1 MSKPKSLSGRQ
12 FLIGFILFDLLIVGG
27 IIWYM
32 FTPRSDGDQYLKL
45 INQGRVLFES
55 GSLDSAAATFRK
67 AIETADDQPDAKLNL
82 AVVSLRLENLDTV
95 LEQTAALLESDP
107 NHAPAL
113 YLRGCVF
120 LRKNQFE
127 DASKAL
133 SECKSINPDIAQVAF
148 QLGRAYEGLNQLEE
162 AMLEYED
169 AVAIDPTLN
178 AANYRLAQV
187 YLRTDQAFL
196 AQEIM
201 RELQSSADSE
211 NNLSQSEDALEACVY
226 TEIRAPF
233 QLTQPEPKGVEVL
246 FADRSEDWGPETE
259 SNGSRLTGP
268 FALIDIEHD
277 GSHETVAFS
286 KTAEGES
293 GLQILSWNGKR
304 FQPSSE
310 LIPVSSSGEYRTIL
324 VGDLQNDRVED
335 IIAIG
340 EQSTHVYQM
349 STNGLALDVT
359 PFSGLDQALGKDA
372 VLTDLEFT
380 GTLDLLV
387 TDPATGGIRMFR
399 NLGNMI
405 FNEQVE
411 ETGIPPL
418 NNARQLL
425 VDDWNRD
432 DLMDVLISRDGESPL
447 LLTDQRGAPLTDKNS
462 PENWPA
468 SRIFTVGDLN
478 NDLKPDLVALTGKGI
493 DIRIQGSSDGQL
505 ITLNPESLGGIE
517 LHDYDQDG
525 WLDLIAFGKGIRIW
539 RNVGKLGFRET
550 TSDVGMGTLSAAEI
564 RQLAFVDIDND
575 GDSDWILEDEVQGLR
590 FIENQGANANQLLKL
605 RLFGNRSNHSGIGIR
620 VEIEADGFRTTR
632 TVRRLPV
639 EIGVGNHQELQA
651 VHVRWFDLTLSV
663 NEVEVDPKNQ
673 IVMTELELPTGS
685 CPYLYTWNGTEFEF
699 HTDLLG
705 GAPLGLPVAEG
716 VYIQADP
723 TEYVYLG
730 TQETFPTR
738 EGAYEIRI
746 TEELREALYLDQIEL
761 VVADH
766 PAGTLPLHND
776 KLRLPPYPESE
787 LQWFTHIS
795 PILKATRNDGLDVTE
810 ALRNRDQI
818 HASPVKIREP
828 QLRGL
833 AEPYSFI
840 MDFGP
845 LDTTL
850 PLAIEIT
857 GWLRFGGGMANI
869 AASLRKDLPFPFPTL
884 SVQMPNG
891 EWRSLE
897 SVVAGAPIG
906 KTKTIWI
913 DLENQLPE
921 GSQRLRW
928 ESAFEIHLDHVRL
941 IQKAEPGEIAECQIT
956 RLSPS
961 TSVLNRRGFSKY
973 KDLPWTMP
981 LTPNYSQVSPEAK
994 WFRQLEGWVTRY
1006 GEINELVQVQDQAL
1020 AIINAGDELAVRFET
1035 ESLPELKPGFERSFF
1050 LYSVGWDKDADY
1062 HVNTGLTIEP
1072 LPWTG
1077 MNDQLYGIEDRP
1089 VFDSDSLMEKF
1100 NTRWSGSHALTARD
1114 REWSQFSDSAEIF
1127 SETD

>member
-27 IIWYM
+27 ILWYM

-45 INQGRVLFES
+45 INEGRVLFES
-55 GSLDSAAATFRK
+55 GSLESAAATFRK
-67 AIETADDQPDAKLNL
+67 AIETADDQPDARLNL
-82 AVVSLRLENLDTV
+82 AVVSLRLDDLDTV
-95 LEQTAALLESDP
+95 LDQTSVLLESDP

-120 LRKNQFE
+120 LRKNDFE
-127 DASKAL
+127 SASKAF

-169 AVAIDPTLN
+169 AVAIDPTFN

-201 RELQSSADSE
+201 RELQSTADSE
-211 NNLSQSEDALEACVY
+211 NNLSQGEDALEACVY

-233 QLTQPEPKGVEVL
+233 QLTQPDPKGVEVT
-246 FADRSEDWGPETE
+246 FKDRSEDWGPSANANEAKL
-259 SNGSRLTGP
+259 SGP
-268 FALIDIEHD
+268 FALIDLEHD
-277 GSHETVAFS
+277 GNHETVVFS
-286 KTAEGES
+286 ETPEGEF
-293 GLQILSWNGKR
+293 GLQLLSWNGKR
-304 FQPSSE
+304 FQPSAE
-310 LIPVSSSGEYRTIL
+310 LIPVTENGDYRKIL
-324 VGDLQNDRVED
+324 IGDLQNDRVED

-340 EQSTHVYQM
+340 AQSTHVFQM

-372 VLTDLEFT
+372 ALTDLEFT

-411 ETGIPPL
+411 ETGIPTL
-418 NNARQLL
+418 DNAQQLL

-432 DLMDVLISRDGESPL
+432 DLMDVFVNREALSPL
-447 LLTDQRGAPLTDKNS
+447 LLSDQRGAPLTDKNS
-462 PENWPA
+462 PENWPV
-468 SRIFTVGDLN
+468 SRTFTVGDLN
-478 NDLKPDLVALTGKGI
+478 NDLKPDLIALTDRGI

-505 ITLNPESLGGIE
+505 ITLNPDSLGGIE

-550 TSDVGMGTLSAAEI
+550 TSDLGVGALSAAEI

-575 GDSDWILEDEVQGLR
+575 GDSDWILEDKDQGLR

-620 VEIEADGFRTTR
+620 IEIEADGFRTAR
-632 TVRRLPV
+632 TVRQLPV
-639 EIGVGNHQELQA
+639 EIGVGEHQELQA

-716 VYIQADP
+716 FYIQADP

-746 TEELREALYLDQIEL
+746 TEELREALYLDQVEL

-766 PAGTLPLHND
+766 PAGTYPLHND
-776 KLRLPPYPESE
+776 KLRLPPYPKSE
-787 LQWFTHIS
+787 LQWFTQVS
-795 PILKATRNDGLDVTE
+795 PLRKATRNDGLDVTK
-810 ALRNRDQI
+810 ALQNRDQI
-818 HASPVKIREP
+818 HASPVQLREP

-833 AEPYSFI
+833 AEPYSI
-840 MDFGP
+840 TLDFGP
-845 LDTTL
+845 LDTAR
-850 PLAIEIT
+850 PLAIEMT

-884 SVQMPNG
+884 SVESPNG
-891 EWRSLE
+891 EWRPLE

-921 GSQRLRW
+921 GAQRLRW
-928 ESAFEIHLDHVRL
+928 ESAFEIHLDQVRL
-941 IQKAEPGEIAECQIT
+941 VQKAAPSSIAKCQIT
-956 RLSPS
+956 RLNPK
-961 TSVLNRRGFSKY
+961 TAELKQRGFSEY
-973 KDLPWTMP
+973 LDLPWTQPM
-981 LTPNYSQVSPEAK
+981 TPDYSKVTPEAK
-994 WFRQLEGWVTRY
+994 WFRQLEGWSTRY
-1006 GEINELVQVQDQAL
+1006 GEIKELVMYQDQAL
-1020 AIINAGDELAVRFET
+1020 AVINAGDELAIRFDPDN
-1035 ESLPELKPGFERSFF
+1035 LPELRAGFERSFF

-1072 LPWTG
+1072 LPWVG
-1077 MNDQLYGIEDRP
+1077 MNDQLYGTEERP
-1089 VFDSDSLMEKF
+1089 AFESDLLMKKY
-1100 NTRWSGSHALTARD
+1100 NTRWSGGHALTARD
-1114 REWSQFSDSAEIF
+1114 REWSQFSESVEA
-1127 SETD
+1127 SE